1 MKQLVYW
8 DSDCFLALL
17 KQDKTTQEMAGCH
30 NVWQACEKGLYH
42 LVISTLTTVEVIH
55 KKGLSKLE
63 QTERDLISNYFRQDF
78 ISQKPLT
85 REIAEL
91 VRDVVW
97 DSNIMP
103 KDAIHVATCAFNK
116 IKTLQ
121 TFDKKLIDKK
131 TIDVNGFVIHTSNP
145 VTEMLRQ
152 SELLIENPEKQ

>member
-17 KQDKTTQEMAGCH
+17 KKDKNAQEMSDCH
-30 NVWQACEKGLYH
+30 NVWQACEKGIYH
-42 LVISTLTTVEVIH
+42 LVTSTLTTVEVIH

-63 QTERDLISNYFRQDF
+63 QKDRDLISNYFRQDF

-91 VRDVVW
+91 ARDVVW

-103 KDAIHVATCAFNK
+103 KDAIHVATCAFNN
-116 IKTLQ
+116 IRTLQ
-121 TFDKKLIDKK
+121 TFDKNLIDKK
-131 TIDVNGFVIHTSNP
+131 TIDVNGFVIYTSNP